1 MKDYRIIY
9 IIVFNKF
16 NIFYLFISMFY
27 LLISSLSSTS
37 QKRKMGKV
45 TKYEVQIRVQD
56 TEQNEEIILDM
67 KDVTVNLLKKFYDAN
82 KGRKPEKIIMFR
94 DGVSEGQFLKVGSS
108 QQLLNKS

>member
-1 MKDYRIIY
+1 MCNQVTHPAPEHRGSKPSIAA
-9 IIVFNKF
+9 IVA
-16 NIFYLFISMFY
+16 
-27 LLISSLSSTS
+27 STDP
-37 QKRKMGKV
+37 QA

-56 TEQNEEIILDM
+56 TDQNEEIILDM

-108 QQLLNKS
+108 KQLLNKASMFICGPGAG